1 MKSALN
7 WLMLGGLW
15 VVTVILLGALA
26 RVSWFFLNVGW
37 GMLP

>member
-15 VVTVILLGALA
+15 VATVILLGAIG
-26 RVSWFFLNVGW
+26 RVTWFFLNVGW
-37 GMLP
+37 RMLP